1 MLVEKYEE
9 GPGGNFRNEWT
20 KTLDVWGVQLGT
32 VFTAEIRTRRSKG
45 QLLGL
50 TENGMVLG
58 VTLISK
64 PARRVWRIARI

>member
-20 KTLDVWGVQLGT
+20 KTLDVCGVQLDT
-32 VFTAEIRTRRSKG
+32 VFTAGIRTRRSKG